1 MKLGPFRLLE
11 PLGRGGMGE
20 VYQGLHERQGVPVAV
35 KVIAEERAESE
46 KFRRAFADEVRAVAR
61 LDHPG
66 VVAVYDH
73 GLIPE
78 DVAEASEGRLVARTP
93 YFVMELVSGQSL
105 RAVDRVESY
114 AELRVTLLQLLDAL
128 AHAHARG
135 VIHRDIKPGNVLL
148 QQSEDGSHRIK
159 LTDFG
164 IARAADD
171 QLVALPAGSS
181 GTGTPG
187 YMAPEQIVA
196 DMMAQGPW
204 TDLYAVGCLAFRL
217 ATGHVPYAMA
227 GDDSA
232 MLAAHLREPVPELV
246 GGFAIPDGFQAW
258 VERLL
263 DKRPLRRFVR
273 AADAIWA
280 LLDLD
285 DPDDGSIPARDTL
298 VDPIDAATS
307 GDDATLTTLALFDVD
322 DNQREQWRSSESGRA
337 PPTCPIP
344 GAGDAPPIPAE
355 YERSSD
361 HERPP
366 SLLGVGLGLYGLR
379 PVPLV
384 GRHRERRSIW
394 NGLRDV
400 AMRARPAL
408 TVLRGGTGQGKS
420 RIAEWIAERAHE
432 LGSATVMHAQ
442 HAAIASAGHG
452 LGAMLARHF
461 QCMGVG
467 RDAVLRHL
475 RDQLGDEPP
484 FDQLAVALTEIIHP
498 RTREEPEGD
507 GLRFSNMDER
517 YAAIGQLFDQ
527 LSFTRPIIL
536 FLDDVQWGA
545 DALGLTEH
553 LLERHDMRVLIVAT
567 YRTDVADERPL
578 EAARIASLLERPQ
591 ATAIDIPPLDAEE
604 HRALVRNLL
613 GLEGDL
619 ARQVEERTAGSPMF
633 AVQLVGD
640 WVRRGVLE
648 VGKDGFRLRAGER
661 AELPD
666 SLHTLWEARVDQ
678 IVGCSPTRERARRAL
693 ELAAALGDLVDQREW
708 DDLCHQMDVAV
719 DDELV
724 GRLLE
729 SGLARREAMGWSF
742 CHGMFR
748 ESLERSAAAAQ
759 RSAEHHRACAIM
771 LRARYDE
778 AGEIAERLGRHLHL
792 GGEVREALAFYEQA
806 IAYRFERGDFDRVR
820 QVIDVRSQLL
830 DQGGAAPDDR
840 RRVQGRLWS
849 VRLCLAQGDYAAARR
864 ELRKAETLSRD
875 HGDLATICKLHAELR
890 WARGQMQQAEQLAEG
905 ARRQFEALGDLGGAA
920 DCRRIVA
927 KSLLE
932 GSGDARQALAQAQA
946 ARVVYEAA
954 GDRDRLADCDYLEAK
969 IRTEL
974 GEYEAAAAACIAAQD
989 HHRAM
994 GHRLGLAK
1002 CANQLGEI
1010 ARLLGQLGEAEGHY
1024 LRSLELLE
1032 AMGSD
1037 QAVGLR
1043 LNLALVL
1050 IERKRY
1056 RRALEE
1062 LRRLQDQ
1069 LAEGVAG
1076 RAMAYV
1082 DYAILPCLASEQ
1094 EWLALDQQLD
1104 RARQWVPETGRVD
1117 KDHAA
1122 LAERA
1127 ATLAETV
1134 GERDRAMSLLR
1145 LALDHWQALGKTD
1158 RARLTRR
1165 RLEALELLAPR

>member
-1 MKLGPFRLLE
+1 MRLGPFRLLE

-20 VYQGLHERQGVPVAV
+20 VYEGLHERQGVPVAV
-35 KVIAEERAESE
+35 KVIAEDRANDE
-46 KFRRAFADEVRAVAR
+46 KFRRAFADEIRAVAR

-66 VVAVYDH
+66 IVAVYDH
-73 GLIPE
+73 GIIPD
-78 DVAEASEGRLVARTP
+78 DVADGSEGRLVARTP
-93 YFVMELVSGQSL
+93 YFVMELVRGKSL
-105 RAVDRVESY
+105 RGVDQVESY
-114 AELRVTLLQLLDAL
+114 GELRVTLLQLLDAL

-135 VIHRDIKPGNVLL
+135 VIHRDIKPGNVLFD
-148 QQSEDGSHRIK
+148 QDEHGSYRIK

-164 IARAADD
+164 IARAASD
-171 QLVALPAGSS
+171 QPIALPAGSS

-217 ATGHVPYAMA
+217 ATGRVPYAAA
-227 GDDSA
+227 GDDNA
-232 MLAAHLREPVPELV
+232 VLAAHLREPVPELRSTFPV
-246 GGFAIPDGFQAW
+246 PEGFQHW
-258 VERLL
+258 VDRLL

-280 LLDLD
+280 LLELD
-285 DPDDGSIPARDTL
+285 DPNDDSIPARDTL
-298 VDPIDAATS
+298 VDPIDAGAIH
-307 GDDATLTTLALFDVD
+307 DDPTLTTLALFDVD
-322 DNQREQWRSSESGRA
+322 EADRERWGTAEPTREA
-337 PPTCPIP
+337 PTCPIP
-344 GAGDAPPIPAE
+344 GAGDAPPIPVA
-355 YERSSD
+355 YERRAESK
-361 HERPP
+361 RGP
-366 SLLGVGLGLYGLR
+366 SLLGVGLGLYGVR

-384 GRHRERRSIW
+384 GRHEERRSIW
-394 NGLRDV
+394 AQLRDV
-400 AMRARPAL
+400 AMRGRPAL
-408 TVLRGGTGQGKS
+408 SLLRGGTGRGKS

-432 LGSATVMHAQ
+432 LGSATVLHAQ
-442 HAAIASAGHG
+442 HAAISSAGHG

-461 QCMGVG
+461 QCLGVG

-475 RDQLGDEPP
+475 HDQLGNKPP
-484 FDQLAVALTEIIHP
+484 FDQLAAALTEIMHP
-498 RTREEPEGD
+498 NAEPGSEERA
-507 GLRFSNMDER
+507 LRFSNMDER
-517 YAAIGQLFDQ
+517 YAAIGQLLDQ
-527 LSFTRPIIL
+527 LSFTRPVIL
-536 FLDDVQWGA
+536 VLDDVQWGA
-545 DALGLTEH
+545 DALGLTEY
-553 LLERHDMRVLIVAT
+553 LLDRHDLRALVLAT
-567 YRTDVADERPL
+567 YQSDVADERPL
-578 EAARIASLLERPQ
+578 EAARVASLLDHPR
-591 ATAIDIPPLDAEE
+591 ATSIDVPPLGAEE
-604 HRALVRNLL
+604 HRELVRHLL
-613 GLEGDL
+613 GLEGEL
-619 ARQVEERTAGSPMF
+619 AKQVEERTAGSPMF

-648 VGKDGFRLRAGER
+648 VGKEGFRLRAGER

-666 SLHTLWEARVDQ
+666 SLHSLWETRVEQ
-678 IVGCSPTRERARRAL
+678 IVGADPDRDQVRRAL

-708 DDLCHQMDVAV
+708 EALGDQMGVPV
-719 DDELV
+719 DEDLV

-748 ESLERSAAAAQ
+748 ESLERSASAGQ
-759 RSAEHHRACAIM
+759 RSAEHHRACAAM
-771 LRARYDE
+771 LRARYGTTDE
-778 AGEIAERLGRHLHL
+778 LAERLGRHLHL
-792 GGEVREALAFYEQA
+792 GGNVSEALAFYEQA
-806 IAYRFERGDFDRVR
+806 IAYRFDRGDFDRVR
-820 QVIDVRSQLL
+820 QVVELRSRVL
-830 DQGGAAPDDR
+830 DIGGAAPDDR
-840 RRVQGRLWS
+840 RRVQGMLWI
-849 VRLCLAQGDYAAARR
+849 VRLRLARGDYNTARR
-864 ELRKAETLSRD
+864 ELRRAETLSRD
-875 HGDLATICKLHAELR
+875 HADLATICKLHAELR
-890 WARGQMQQAEQLAEG
+890 WARGQMQEAEQLAEG
-905 ARRQFEALGDLGGAA
+905 ARRQFEALGDESGAA

-927 KSLLE
+927 NSLLE
-932 GSGDARQALAQAQA
+932 GSGDARRALVQAQA
-946 ARVVYEAA
+946 ARAIFESS

-974 GEYEAAAAACIAAQD
+974 GEYEAAAAACVAAQH

-1010 ARLLGQLGEAEGHY
+1010 ARLLGHLGDAEGHY
-1024 LRSLELLE
+1024 LTSLELLE

-1056 RRALEE
+1056 RRALDE

-1082 DYAILPCLASEQ
+1082 DYGLLPCLASEQ
-1094 EWLALDQQLD
+1094 EWLALDRQLD

-1127 ATLAETV
+1127 ATLAETM
-1134 GERDRAMSLLR
+1134 GERTRAMKLLQ
-1145 LALDHWQALGKTD
+1145 LALDHWQALGRTD
-1158 RARLTRR
+1158 RVDLAQR
-1165 RLEALELLAPR
+1165 RLDALELAAPR